1 MNLTPLGDRVVV
13 KALDEEDV
21 TAAGIVLPETAK
33 ERPHRG
39 RVLAVGQGRYEDG
52 KRIPLDVREG
62 DEIVFSKYGATEVKL
77 DGEEVLILAERD
89 ILAKVVGGSSA
100 RRLGA
105 TKPSAA
111 KAASTKAS
119 SAKAASA
126 KAPAKRAGRKGPRGM
141 N

>member
-1 MNLTPLGDRVVV
+1 MNLTPLGDRAIV
-13 KALDEEDV
+13 KAIDEEDV
-21 TAAGIVLPETAK
+21 TAGGIVLPETAK
-33 ERPHRG
+33 ERPQRG

-77 DGEEVLILAERD
+77 DGEEVLILAGPD

-100 RRLGA
+100 RHPGA

-111 KAASTKAS
+111 KAA

-126 KAPAKRAGRKGPRGM
+126 KAPAKRAGRKGPRPAK
-141 N
+141 

>member
-1 MNLTPLGDRVVV
+1 MNLTPLGDRVIV
-13 KALDEEDV
+13 KATDEEDV
-21 TAAGIVLPETAK
+21 TAGGIVLPETAK
-33 ERPHRG
+33 ERPQRG

-77 DGEEVLILAERD
+77 DGEEVLILAEPD

-111 KAASTKAS
+111 KAT
-119 SAKAASA
+119 SA
-126 KAPAKRAGRKGPRGM
+126 KAPAKRAGRKAGRAKK
-141 N
+141 

>member
-1 MNLTPLGDRVVV
+1 MNLTPLGDRAIV
-13 KALDEEDV
+13 KATDEEDV
-21 TAAGIVLPETAK
+21 TAGGIVLPETAK
-33 ERPHRG
+33 ERPQRG

-62 DEIVFSKYGATEVKL
+62 DEIVFSKYGATELKL

-89 ILAKVVGGSSA
+89 ILARVVGGSSA

-111 KAASTKAS
+111 KAAS
-119 SAKAASA
+119 A
-126 KAPAKRAGRKGPRGM
+126 KAPAKRAGRKGPRPAK
-141 N
+141 

>member
-1 MNLTPLGDRVVV
+1 MNLTPLGDRVIV
-13 KALDEEDV
+13 KATDEQDV
-21 TAAGIVLPETAK
+21 TAGGIVLPETAK
-33 ERPHRG
+33 ERPQRG

-77 DGEEVLILAERD
+77 DGEEVLILAEPD
-89 ILAKVVGGSSA
+89 ILAKVVGGSSG

-111 KAASTKAS
+111 KAT
-119 SAKAASA
+119 SA
-126 KAPAKRAGRKGPRGM
+126 KAPAKRAGSKAARAKK
-141 N
+141 

>member
-1 MNLTPLGDRVVV
+1 MNLTPLGDRVIV
-13 KALDEEDV
+13 KATDEEDV
-21 TAAGIVLPETAK
+21 TAGGIVLPETAK
-33 ERPHRG
+33 ERPQRG

-77 DGEEVLILAERD
+77 DGEEVLILAEPD

-111 KAASTKAS
+111 KAT
-119 SAKAASA
+119 SA
-126 KAPAKRAGRKGPRGM
+126 KAPAKRAGRKAARAKK
-141 N
+141 